1 MELLSDCHWAI
12 VEPLFRQ
19 PLTGKARRGRPW
31 IDARR
36 VLSGILWILRTGA
49 PWRYLPDCFPSYQTC
64 HRRFQQWNSEGTLG
78 RAVAQLASELGVGD
92 GEEAFIDGSY
102 VPARRGG
109 LCVGR
114 CRAGRATKVMAIAD
128 ERGFPLSVSIADGS
142 RHDVVLTNQALDA
155 SFVAWLP
162 PRLIGDKAWDSG
174 KAQRALAAERNIELI
189 APKRG
194 GRRPSKRKQDG
205 RALRR
210 ARRRW
215 KVERLFAWLKAFR
228 RLACRWENKAENDL
242 GLLKLGCIVILLR
255 QY

>member
-1 MELLSDCHWAI
+1 MELLSDFHWAI
-12 VEPLFRQ
+12 IEPLFPR
-19 PLTGKARRGRPW
+19 PRPGRTRRGRPW
-31 IDARR
+31 IDARHG
-36 VLSGILWILRTGA
+36 LGGILWILRTGA
-49 PWRYLPDCFPSYQTC
+49 PWRYLPGCFPSYQTC
-64 HRRFQQWNSEGTLG
+64 HRRFQQWNADGTLH
-78 RAVAQLASELGVGD
+78 RILTRLAAELGVGS
-92 GEEAFIDGSY
+92 GEEAFIDGTY

-128 ERGFPLSVSIADGS
+128 DRGLPLSISIADGS

-155 SFVAWLP
+155 SFVDSLP
-162 PRLIGDKAWDSG
+162 PRLVGDKAWDSG
-174 KAQRALAAERNIELI
+174 KAQRALAEERDIELI

-194 GRRPSKRKQDG
+194 GKRPSARKQDG

-228 RLACRWENKAENDL
+228 RLVCRWENRAENYL
-242 GLLKLGCIVILLR
+242 GLLQLGCIVILLR